1 MESGIYH
8 KHETSIVMG
17 GRVGLVA
24 GKNSDGQYFL
34 LIGELDKEYESGE
47 PISDSE
53 TKKLI
58 KNAEV
63 CIFFQ
68 KAKDVAVLRNV
79 LYETE
84 QQLAF
89 EEQQSE
95 QKKQDNG

>member
-84 QQLAF
+84 QHLAF

>member
-8 KHETSIVMG
+8 KQETSIVMG